1 MFYNLSKKQSKF
13 FFMKCL
19 LNDEKLTFIFTS
31 SYVKCYNYGYYQPN
45 GILSFAVMDLVFKI
59 TKQQK
64 RKSIILKKR
73 KPIIH
78 LLNYI
83 DTLNSYFNSSEFDID
98 FSLKI
103 NCKIQ
108 LIYNL
113 YLYRSLYRRRYY
125 EDFYKDSL
133 KVIERKNLCI
143 IRLED
148 DYASRIQPK
157 NLNLAAMLM
166 HILEKKEIDMIDV
179 NGIIF
184 YCVFL
189 M

>member
-1 MFYNLSKKQSKF
+1 
-13 FFMKCL
+13 MKYL
-19 LNDEKLTFIFTS
+19 LDDERLTFRFGPY
-31 SYVKCYNYGYYQPN
+31 YVTCYNYDYSYQIN

-59 TKQQK
+59 INQQK
-64 RKSIILKKR
+64 RKSIVLKKR

-83 DTLNSYFNSSEFDID
+83 DILNFNSNSSKFNITFRLEN
-98 FSLKI
+98 KY
-103 NCKIQ
+103 KTP

-113 YLYRSLYRRRYY
+113 YLHRSSHRRSYY
-125 EDFYKDSL
+125 ASFYKDSL
-133 KVIERKNLCI
+133 NVIERENLCI
-143 IRLED
+143 IKLED
-148 DYASRIQPK
+148 DYPSRIQPK
-157 NLNLAAMLM
+157 NVNLATMLI
-166 HILEKKEIDMIDV
+166 HILEQKEIDMIDA

>member
-1 MFYNLSKKQSKF
+1 
-13 FFMKCL
+13 MKCL
-19 LNDEKLTFIFTS
+19 LNDEKLTFAFRS
-31 SYVKCYNYGYYQPN
+31 PYVTCYNYVYNYYQNN
-45 GILSFAVMDLVFKI
+45 GILSFAVMDLAFKI
-59 TKQQK
+59 IKQQK

-73 KPIIH
+73 RPIIH

-83 DTLNSYFNSSEFDID
+83 DTLNSNFNSKKFDIT
-98 FSLKI
+98 FSLKK
-103 NCKIQ
+103 NNYNRDF
-108 LIYNL
+108 IYNL
-113 YLYRSLYRRRYY
+113 HSYRNLYRRRYY
-125 EDFYKDSL
+125 SGFYKDSL
-133 KVIERKNLCI
+133 KVIERENLCI

-166 HILEKKEIDMIDV
+166 HILDKEEIDMIDV

>member
-1 MFYNLSKKQSKF
+1 MR
-13 FFMKCL
+13 CL
-19 LNDEKLTFIFTS
+19 LNDEKLTFMFRS
-31 SYVKCYNYGYYQPN
+31 SYVTCYNYGYSYYQIN
-45 GILSFAVMDLVFKI
+45 GILSFAVMDLAFKI
-59 TKQQK
+59 IKQQK
-64 RKSIILKKR
+64 RKAIILKKR

-83 DTLNSYFNSSEFDID
+83 DILNLNSKKFDIT
-98 FSLKI
+98 FSLK
-103 NCKIQ
+103 NNYKTQ

-113 YLYRSLYRRRYY
+113 YLYRNSYRRRYY
-125 EDFYKDSL
+125 RNFYKDSL
-133 KVIERKNLCI
+133 RVIERENLCI

-148 DYASRIQPK
+148 DYASRIQPN
-157 NLNLAAMLM
+157 NLNLAVMLM
-166 HILEKKEIDMIDV
+166 YILEKEEIDMIDV

>member
-1 MFYNLSKKQSKF
+1 
-13 FFMKCL
+13 MKCL
-19 LNDEKLTFIFTS
+19 LNDEKLTFIFRS
-31 SYVKCYNYGYYQPN
+31 SYVTCYNYGYSYYQTN
-45 GILSFAVMDLVFKI
+45 GILSFAVMDLAFKI
-59 TKQQK
+59 IKQQK

-83 DTLNSYFNSSEFDID
+83 DTLNFNFNSNKFDIT
-98 FSLKI
+98 FSLK
-103 NCKIQ
+103 NNYKTQ
-108 LIYNL
+108 LIHNL
-113 YLYRSLYRRRYY
+113 YLYRSSYRRRYY
-125 EDFYKDSL
+125 KDFYKDSL
-133 KVIERKNLCI
+133 KVIEHENLCI

-157 NLNLAAMLM
+157 NLNLVAMLM
-166 HILEKKEIDMIDV
+166 HILEKEEIDMIDV